1 MLSQYQVIPQRMG
14 RSMIAVGMLLTVLA
28 TSAFAQALD
37 TPSISQTGG
46 GFFRIDIDV
55 HAGATGA
62 PHGFVVQWMTKSNYD
77 LFGFPRRYYLS
88 TRPEKA
94 LGEPALWEMAEQALA
109 EALRASGIEYEVKP
123 GGRSASY
130 LLDPSGVIGVQMG
143 DLFDETGVNG
153 SYLDQMPPGYY
164 AVRVWAEGDGVD
176 PNSGSLAS
184 SVVIVSTLGKPECT
198 QGFWKTHGSG
208 ACDVAAPHVDVWP
221 PSCLP
226 MTLGTVSYTEAE
238 LCAIYNTPAN
248 GNGLISLAH
257 QLITAKLN
265 GCNGSDLTPIAGTIA
280 AADAQIGGLVIP
292 PVGGGFLSP
301 GSTSANTQTL
311 DDYNNGIIP
320 GVVACATPTRHTTW
334 GRVKALYH

>member
-1 MLSQYQVIPQRMG
+1 MLSHYQVIPQRMG
-14 RSMIAVGMLLTVLA
+14 RSMIAVGMLLTALA

-37 TPSISQTGG
+37 TPSITQTGG

-55 HAGATGA
+55 HAGASGA

-77 LFGFPRRYYLS
+77 VFGFPADEYD
-88 TRPEKA
+88 P
-94 LGEPALWEMAEQALA
+94 
-109 EALRASGIEYEVKP
+109 RAAYCDFIGTP
-123 GGRSASY
+123 TLNTDGRSASY
-130 LLDPSGVIGVQMG
+130 LLDPNGVIGVQMG

-184 SVVIVSTLGKPECT
+184 NVVFVSTLGKPECT